1 MSGKKLTLTL
11 TQDQQ
16 NQIKQATG
24 KNIAELSI
32 DLAAQGHLTENEIHQ
47 VTGGVSLNY
56 QKIEQ

>member
-1 MSGKKLTLTL
+1 MADNKLTLKL

-32 DLAAQGHLTENEIHQ
+32 DLASKGHLTEKDLEQ
-47 VTGGVSLNY
+47 VAGGPIY
-56 QKIEQ
+56 MKY